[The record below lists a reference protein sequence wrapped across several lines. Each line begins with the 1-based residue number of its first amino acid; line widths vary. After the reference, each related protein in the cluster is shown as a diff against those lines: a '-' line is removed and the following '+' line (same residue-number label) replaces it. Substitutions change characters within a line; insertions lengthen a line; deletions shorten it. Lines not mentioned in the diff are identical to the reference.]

1 MKSQKGYVYDANFS
15 NQDHKYDHFD
25 VIILV
30 RHKKPW

>member
-1 MKSQKGYVYDANFS
+1 MHMMPIFTIS
-15 NQDHKYDHFD
+15 NQGHKYDHFD